1 MHVHMHGDTFCHGTE
16 NYKKWAGS
24 PSVVFHSLLATAIFA
39 SLPRRDAVHEL
50 GYALFLRAGVTQ
62 PGYILVVVRPPLGGL
77 VPGWAPT
84 PKSGFWQGGGLCA
97 AHICAYFTFFAHIF
111 PGLSTVFI
119 FQKKPTSF

>member
-62 PGYILVVVRPPLGGL
+62 PGYILVVVRPPPWG
-77 VPGWAPT
+77 V
-84 PKSGFWQGGGLCA
+84 
-97 AHICAYFTFFAHIF
+97 
-111 PGLSTVFI
+111 
-119 FQKKPTSF
+119 